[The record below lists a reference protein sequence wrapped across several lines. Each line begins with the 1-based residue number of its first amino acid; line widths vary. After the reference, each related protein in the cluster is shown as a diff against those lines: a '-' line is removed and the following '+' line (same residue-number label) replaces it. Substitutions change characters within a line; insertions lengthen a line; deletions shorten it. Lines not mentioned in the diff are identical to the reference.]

1 MSQLRLQ
8 KRDDPL
14 AIGGPVP
21 EHEEQEARQTTGAEQ
36 APAKALASASPVTRQ
51 PRTHRTQRRETKT
64 PGTAAAPRHRRQ
76 ATPPQHTPRQSQ
88 RTYDDDRLEQTGW
101 RIYESLLAEVK
112 ARAEELSAAGIPTS
126 AAALAAATLH
136 SYLPRTIAD
145 GAEVMRPY
153 RQATAG
159 RQKRHLPYK
168 GSGNTGV

>member
-21 EHEEQEARQTTGAEQ
+21 ENREREERQTTGAEQ
-36 APAKALASASPVTRQ
+36 APAKARASASPVTRQ
-51 PRTHRTQRRETKT
+51 PQTRRTQRPETKA
-64 PGTAAAPRHRRQ
+64 PAEAAPPQRRQ
-76 ATPPQHTPRQSQ
+76 AAPPQHTPHQSQ

-101 RIYESLLAEVK
+101 RIYESLLTEVK

-126 AAALAAATLH
+126 AAALTAATLH
-136 SYLPRTIAD
+136 SYLPRTIED
-145 GAEVMRPY
+145 GAEVMRAY

-159 RQKRHLPYK
+159 RQRARHK
-168 GSGNTGV
+168 A

>member
-21 EHEEQEARQTTGAEQ
+21 ENRKREARQTAGAEQ
-36 APAKALASASPVTRQ
+36 APAKARASASPVTRQ
-51 PRTHRTQRRETKT
+51 PRTRRTQRPETKA
-64 PGTAAAPRHRRQ
+64 PAEAAPPQRRQ
-76 ATPPQHTPRQSQ
+76 APPPQHTPRQSQ

-136 SYLPRTIAD
+136 SYLPRTIED
-145 GAEVMRPY
+145 GAEVMRAY
-153 RQATAG
+153 RQATAA
-159 RQKRHLPYK
+159 RQRARR
-168 GSGNTGV
+168 TA

>member
-21 EHEEQEARQTTGAEQ
+21 EQGEQEVPQTTGAEQ
-36 APAKALASASPVTRQ
+36 APAKARASTSPVTRQ
-51 PRTHRTQRRETKT
+51 PRARRTQRTEAKAPRA
-64 PGTAAAPRHRRQ
+64 AAAPRHYRQ
-76 ATPPQHTPRQSQ
+76 ATPPQNTARQSQ

-112 ARAEELSAAGIPTS
+112 ARADELSAAGIPTS

-136 SYLPRTIAD
+136 SYLPRTIED
-145 GAEVMRPY
+145 GAEVMRAY

-159 RQKRHLPYK
+159 RQRARR
-168 GSGNTGV
+168 TA